1 MLDDVASVGTSDP
14 HAGVIFL
21 NRAPDDEELRSA
33 PAEGPSESAGAGG
46 LAHLRPLKRSDT
58 APGALDPN
66 TSGVNIY
73 EIPWAGEAAAY
84 YNPNCRFPSICA
96 SPQAIEEASRGS
108 LVGWSPSQSVYRPSR
123 HSHQVVIEDPEHDG
137 DQRDWSPRSAGSQ
150 ENARGVSTALK
161 DPRAPSTSSSLGAHG
176 AVGAATPS
184 STVAAQ
190 NIFSTPS
197 EEELRSAGLEM
208 PSVSRNMQHTPAE
221 QVWSPLSATP
231 VVQNAHFGHVVGP
244 HSSFGEQ
251 RQVEVD
257 PTPHALIPS
266 PAPTP
271 SHYGLGLATLGAATI
286 AHRSPSLP
294 ASSRS
299 LSAAPQM
306 MERSAMRPTHVR
318 QDSHGLG
325 ISNSETELFPPP
337 QHLREKPRLG
347 TDKFGQLTIRT
358 VEEYDEPRRPWYRRF
373 FWLLAAAV
381 TSLLLLMIILLVVF
395 VPQKHTDMSVQATW
409 VNLTGFPALS
419 TGVSTVIQPRSTN
432 AKSTCVSPSDMWSC
446 AAPGKAKD
454 TLPDFRFEI
463 RFRNG
468 TLPSNETAVVSS
480 SSQRK
485 RWQESSPLHAFVKR
499 NGWSDYLYS
508 ASPAPPSDK
517 DQNFLGRTTDNITTP
532 YDGEVTPFYISLLDV
547 SALKTS
553 SASKLIRRDNDS
565 NFTYP
570 YPTTT
575 TTKEDTKGASTSAA
589 TSIPPPA
596 LKSNGE
602 PATQQVYPFPTAQ
615 PLKLYNRGQ
624 ETEHYGFYTYFDKSI
639 YLSAHANASQNG
651 TDDDFNNNVAL
662 NNASTVCTFSQTR
675 FLVQIWT
682 KRGIVSGTSLSS
694 SSSEG
699 MIAASNSSANDM
711 SAPGSFAYPVT
722 ITIDRHGGDAD
733 EKGVYCYGLDGEDH
747 VVVSERM
754 WIVEDRE
761 VGGKLVNPAEIPGSN
776 STTSDEKK
784 VRRDDDGKDGYGGI
798 DGGTGGCGC
807 QWQNWE

>member
-1 MLDDVASVGTSDP
+1 MLDDAASVGTSDP

-21 NRAPDDEELRSA
+21 NRAADDDELRSA
-33 PAEGPSESAGAGG
+33 PAEGPSENAGAED
-46 LAHLRPLKRSDT
+46 LAPFRPLKRSDT

-84 YNPNCRFPSICA
+84 YNPNCRFPSIRA
-96 SPQAIEEASRGS
+96 SPQAMAEASRGS
-108 LVGWSPSQSVYRPSR
+108 LAGWSPSQSVYMPSR
-123 HSHQVVIEDPEHDG
+123 HSHQVVIEGSEHDG
-137 DQRDWSPRSAGSQ
+137 DQRDLSPRSAGSE
-150 ENARGVSTALK
+150 ENVREVSTALN
-161 DPRAPSTSSSLGAHG
+161 DPRASSTSSSPAAHG
-176 AVGAATPS
+176 IAGAATPAA
-184 STVAAQ
+184 TVAPH

-208 PSVSRNMQHTPAE
+208 PPASREIQHSPAE
-221 QVWSPLSATP
+221 HVWSPLSATP

-244 HSSFGEQ
+244 HSSFAEQ
-251 RQVEVD
+251 RQVEVE
-257 PTPHALIPS
+257 PTPLALTPS

-271 SHYGLGLATLGAATI
+271 SHYGLGFATLGAATI
-286 AHRSPSLP
+286 AHRSPALS

-306 MERSAMRPTHVR
+306 MERSAMRPTHTR

-358 VEEYDEPRRPWYRRF
+358 VEEYDKPRRPWYRRF

-395 VPQKHTDMSVQATW
+395 VPQKHSDMSVQATW

-432 AKSTCVSPSDMWSC
+432 AKSTCVSPSNMWSC
-446 AAPGKAKD
+446 AVPGKAKD

-468 TLPSNETAVVSS
+468 TLPSNETAVASS
-480 SSQRK
+480 SSRRK

-499 NGWSDYLYS
+499 SGWSDYLYS

-517 DQNFLGRTTDNITTP
+517 DQKFLGRTTDNITTP
-532 YDGEVTPFYISLLDV
+532 YDGEETPFYISLLDV
-547 SALKTS
+547 SALETS
-553 SASKLIRRDNDS
+553 STSKLVRRDSDS
-565 NFTYP
+565 NFTFP

-575 TTKEDTKGASTSAA
+575 TKEDSRGVSTSAA
-589 TSIPPPA
+589 TTIPPPA
-596 LKSNGE
+596 VESNGK
-602 PATQQVYPFPTAQ
+602 PATQQLYPFPTAQ
-615 PLKLYNRGQ
+615 PLKLYNRGH
-624 ETEHYGFYTYFDKSI
+624 ENEHYGFYTYFDKSI

-662 NNASTVCTFSQTR
+662 KNASTVCTFSQTR

-682 KRGIVSGTSLSS
+682 KRGTVSGTSPSS

-699 MIAASNSSANDM
+699 IIAASNSSANDM

-733 EKGVYCYGLDGEDH
+733 KKGVYCYGLNEEDH
-747 VVVSERM
+747 VVASEKM
-754 WIVEDRE
+754 WIVEDRQ
-761 VGGKLVNPAEIPGSN
+761 VGGILVNPAEIPGGN
-776 STTSDEKK
+776 STTSDEK
-784 VRRDDDGKDGYGGI
+784 VRRDDDEGYGGI